1 MRIVIIT
8 KNNYDRYMKK
18 LLDYNFSLS
27 HEFLEMLDKLQVRNL
42 NIASVGNSISAG
54 YSKCDKI
61 LPFFIVEWLGKTFG
75 ERTTING
82 YKAFIVFKNTY
93 IITDEE
99 K

>member
-1 MRIVIIT
+1 MYFKMI
-8 KNNYDRYMKK
+8 
-18 LLDYNFSLS
+18 
-27 HEFLEMLDKLQVRNL
+27 RN
-42 NIASVGNSISAG
+42 IF
-54 YSKCDKI
+54 KI

-99 K
+99 KQLTEAERNLDSFLAELSFGQLRLKLLITSIATLSACGK